1 MTTSAAGPVQT
12 GIGGWRAA
20 PVWLVVVADLVWTA
34 LTAVLI
40 PEQPSVPRPFLLLIG
55 VMVASF
61 GIVGALVVTRRRR
74 NPVGWILWGMASM
87 VTVSLVPTAYV
98 TFSMTAHAGG
108 LPGTVA
114 LAWLS
119 NLGILPALWIVVVFV
134 PLLFPD
140 GRLPSPRWRWLAAFD
155 VAATLLLLLP
165 AMFRPG
171 PLAGFDGTLGAPLI
185 LNPLGVDGAGVL
197 ATISGVLTAPMVL
210 TALPLTVAASVVRF
224 HRGSATERQQL
235 RWFGAAVAFTATTL
249 VLSIPGTPLSEV
261 GWLLTVLSFSL
272 IPVAI
277 GIAVLRYRLYEIDLI
292 INRALVYVPLTAI
305 VAGIYAATVALSGRL
320 LAAAGLSSDGAIVL
334 TTLVVVVVFTPIK
347 NAVQG
352 TVDRRFKVGPRAPEP
367 PVPAA
372 TELTALLRELAAL
385 RDAGVLTMAE
395 FDVKK
400 AEVLARL

>member
-1 MTTSAAGPVQT
+1 M
-12 GIGGWRAA
+12 
-20 PVWLVVVADLVWTA
+20 
-34 LTAVLI
+34 
-40 PEQPSVPRPFLLLIG
+40 
-55 VMVASF
+55 
-61 GIVGALVVTRRRR
+61 
-74 NPVGWILWGMASM
+74 
-87 VTVSLVPTAYV
+87 
-98 TFSMTAHAGG
+98 
-108 LPGTVA
+108 
-114 LAWLS
+114 
-119 NLGILPALWIVVVFV
+119 
-134 PLLFPD
+134 
-140 GRLPSPRWRWLAAFD
+140 
-155 VAATLLLLLP
+155 
-165 AMFRPG
+165 
-171 PLAGFDGTLGAPLI
+171 
-185 LNPLGVDGAGVL
+185 DGAGIL
-197 ATISGVLTAPMVL
+197 ATISGPLTAPMVL

-224 HRGSATERQQL
+224 HRGSAIERQQL

-277 GIAVLRYRLYEIDLI
+277 GIAVLRYRLYGIDLI

-352 TVDRRFKVGPRAPEP
+352 TVDRRFEVGPRAPEP

-372 TELTALLRELAAL
+372 AELTALLRELAVL